1 MRFVTQVAT
10 FVGPLSF
17 VFDDDALGVDAAG
30 NVCNGAVTRS
40 QFVPLSRFRAG
51 GATRVA
57 ADRATGDLGRIVEA
71 VRRWSDGDADAL
83 APVPV
88 LQAGS
93 EFRQRVWQALRSVP
107 GGDVIT
113 YQQLAKLAG
122 KPNAVRAVG
131 TTMAINA
138 VAPFVPCH
146 RVVRQG
152 GEIGNYAYG
161 SEMKVS
167 MLQREGLIVD

>member
-1 MRFVTQVAT
+1 MRYLTEVAT

-30 NVCNGAVTRS
+30 NVCRGAVTKACFGPKRKLKAGDATY
-40 QFVPLSRFRAG
+40 VAPL
-51 GATRVA
+51 T
-57 ADRATGDLGRIVEA
+57 ATGDLGQIVA
-71 VRRWSDGDADAL
+71 AIGRWSAGDANAL
-83 APVPV
+83 DPVPV

-93 EFRQRVWQALRSVP
+93 EFRQKVWQVLRQVP

-113 YQQLAKLAG
+113 YQQLAVKAG
-122 KPNAVRAVG
+122 KPAAVRAVG
-131 TTMAINA
+131 TTMALNA

-146 RVVRQG
+146 RVVRTG

-161 SEMKVS
+161 SEMKVAI
-167 MLQREGLIVD
+167 LEREGLIVE